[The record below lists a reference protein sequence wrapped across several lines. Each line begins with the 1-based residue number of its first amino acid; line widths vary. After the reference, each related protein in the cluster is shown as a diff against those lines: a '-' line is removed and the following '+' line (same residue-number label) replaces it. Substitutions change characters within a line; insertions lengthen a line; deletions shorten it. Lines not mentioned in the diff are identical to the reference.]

1 MKLYGCL
8 WVADFP
14 VAVELRRSASST
26 AAAAVVF
33 GGKAPGVIVEA
44 ANQTARA
51 AGVRPGMTLAQAEG
65 RWIAAQP
72 HGEKAPPLL
81 AAERDQA
88 AEHRAQRELLDAAL
102 TVTPRIESAGPGML
116 ALDMSGLRDVHAS
129 ARDLAAQAEQ
139 LGLPANVAVSPNRFA
154 AVAAAQTQAGV
165 THVYPDKVR
174 GFLDSLAVEML
185 PLEEHERRT
194 LGLWGVRTVGEL
206 ARLSPDELTA
216 RFGDRGA
223 RLSKLARGE
232 SEAVLEAWEAPR
244 VFEQHREFDWQIES
258 IDDLSFPLAD
268 MLKGL
273 CDDLARH
280 GASVS
285 TLRIWLKLADG
296 SRQER
301 AVALGYPLTDADT
314 LLKLVRIELSAKLP
328 GGAVQALR
336 LEAQA
341 TPRRYVQH
349 HLFERARPNPEKLA
363 VTLTRIQEIVGPAHL
378 GTPAEAAT
386 HRPGAFSLSPPF
398 ESNESGLEERRS
410 QESPGVAF
418 RRFRPPVEAEV
429 VEEKKTPVYVSSK
442 AAEGPVERC
451 SGPWRTSGAWWT
463 NETWDLAEWD
473 VELPDGVFRLSCERV
488 EDLWQVVGVYD

>member
-8 WVADFP
+8 WAADFP
-14 VAVELRRSASST
+14 VAVEQRRSASSA

-33 GGKAPGVIVEA
+33 SGKAPGVVVDA
-44 ANQTARA
+44 ANQAARA

-65 RWIAAQP
+65 RWIAAQTN
-72 HGEKAPPLL
+72 GEKAPPLL
-81 AAERDQA
+81 AAERDEA

-102 TVTPRIESAGPGML
+102 TVTPRVESTGPGML

-129 ARDLAAQAEQ
+129 ARALAAQAEQ
-139 LGLPANVAVSPNRFA
+139 LGLPANIAVSPNRFA
-154 AVAAAQTQAGV
+154 AVAAAQTQPGI
-165 THVYPDKVR
+165 THVYPDEVR
-174 GFLDSLAVEML
+174 GFLDSLTVGML
-185 PLEEHERRT
+185 PLEEHESRT

-232 SEAVLEAWEAPR
+232 SESVLEAWEAPR
-244 VFEQHREFDWQIES
+244 VFEQHREFDWQLES

-268 MLKGL
+268 MLKSL
-273 CDDLARH
+273 CDDLERH

-301 AVALGYPLTDADT
+301 AVPLGYPLTDAEA
-314 LLKLVRIELSAKLP
+314 LLKLVRIEFGAKPP
-328 GGAVQALR
+328 GGAVEALR
-336 LEAQA
+336 LAAQA

-363 VTLTRIQEIVGPAHL
+363 VTLMRIQEIVGPGHL
-378 GTPAEAAT
+378 GSPAEAAV
-386 HRPGAFSLSPPF
+386 HRPGAFHLIPF
-398 ESNESGLEERRS
+398 EPGGEERGS
-410 QESPGVAF
+410 QDAPGVAF

-429 VEEKKTPVYVSSK
+429 IEEKKTPIYVSSA
-442 AAEGPVERC
+442 AAEGSVERC

-463 NETWDLAEWD
+463 NDPWDLAEWD

-488 EDLWQVVGVYD
+488 EELWQVVGVYD